1 MALLDEED
9 ARLKSFSLKRLS
21 ARYDT
26 YVTVLDVFWM
36 EIADKIQT
44 LECLSE
50 DPDFVD
56 RRLAALVASKVHY
69 HLESYDEALSF
80 ALGAEELFDVTERS
94 EYVET
99 IIGEYIKL
107 ETVVLDTEDGTCFLQ
122 CVSLFFNHDHIAAK
136 CIDSYTKKRATGDP
150 VIQATIDPRQEEI
163 VNRMFDRCFNDGQFK
178 QAMGIAIETRRMDM
192 FVKSIR

>member
-50 DPDFVD
+50 DPDFID

-99 IIGEYIKL
+99 IIGGYKNVEA
-107 ETVVLDTEDGTCFLQ
+107 VV
-122 CVSLFFNHDHIAAK
+122 
-136 CIDSYTKKRATGDP
+136 
-150 VIQATIDPRQEEI
+150 
-163 VNRMFDRCFNDGQFK
+163 
-178 QAMGIAIETRRMDM
+178 
-192 FVKSIR
+192 

>member
-1 MALLDEED
+1 MIKNQVNSIIEIHLVFPNHLLNSYFSSNRGLKPTFSYSTFISILISLNFSILAGFLALLEENEPK
-9 ARLKSFSLKRLS
+9 LKSFALRKLS
-21 ARYDT
+21 AKYDS

-44 LECLSE
+44 LEMLSE
-50 DPDFVD
+50 DPDFAD

-99 IIGEYIKL
+99 IIGKY
-107 ETVVLDTEDGTCFLQ
+107 
-122 CVSLFFNHDHIAAK
+122 
-136 CIDSYTKKRATGDP
+136 
-150 VIQATIDPRQEEI
+150 
-163 VNRMFDRCFNDGQFK
+163 
-178 QAMGIAIETRRMDM
+178 
-192 FVKSIR
+192 

>member
-50 DPDFVD
+50 DPDFID

-99 IIGEYIKL
+99 IIGEYK
-107 ETVVLDTEDGTCFLQ
+107 
-122 CVSLFFNHDHIAAK
+122 
-136 CIDSYTKKRATGDP
+136 
-150 VIQATIDPRQEEI
+150 
-163 VNRMFDRCFNDGQFK
+163 
-178 QAMGIAIETRRMDM
+178 
-192 FVKSIR
+192 

>member
-1 MALLDEED
+1 MRTAGILALLEEEEPK
-9 ARLKSFSLKRLS
+9 LKSFALLKLS
-21 ARYDT
+21 ARYDS

-50 DPDFVD
+50 DPDFAD

-99 IIGEYIKL
+99 IIGQY
-107 ETVVLDTEDGTCFLQ
+107 
-122 CVSLFFNHDHIAAK
+122 
-136 CIDSYTKKRATGDP
+136 
-150 VIQATIDPRQEEI
+150 
-163 VNRMFDRCFNDGQFK
+163 M
-178 QAMGIAIETRRMDM
+178 
-192 FVKSIR
+192 IRH